1 MVVDLHEDI
10 ASYFMMDG
18 ATFDVR
24 PFDENAPERHADIP
38 KYRKM
43 GMRLVLGSIFPM
55 VGGLNLRHMARLKQ
69 AYRVWSP
76 SSSPGSARDIAIEQV
91 KIYYSLEALYPKDL
105 KIVRRLQDIEDLETK
120 TGILMHLEGCE
131 ALYEP
136 EDLQVL
142 FNLGVRSIGLTWN
155 YDNKYASSCMSKK
168 DYGLTGEGEDLVVLA
183 NELSVML
190 DLSHA
195 GPKSC
200 ADVIDCSDRPPF
212 FSHSNASSLQG
223 SRRNISNELIK
234 KVARAKGI
242 VGLTFIR
249 SCIGPPYT
257 PSRLV
262 DHARKLIALGGNGL
276 PALGTDFL
284 GMGTTPDGL
293 ENLSKLGNF
302 VRALKG
308 AGLSQQQVEGI
319 TQDNAMRLI
328 RMYAEGW

>member
-24 PFDENAPERHADIP
+24 PFHEDVPERHADIP
-38 KYRKM
+38 KYRRV

-55 VGGLNLRHMARLKQ
+55 VGGLNVRHMARLKR
-69 AYRVWSP
+69 AYRAWSP
-76 SSSPGSARDIAIEQV
+76 SSSSGPARDMAIEQV
-91 KIYYSLEALYPKDL
+91 KIYYSLQDLYPKAL
-105 KIVRRLQDIEDLETK
+105 KIVRTLQDIEDLGTK

-142 FNLGVRSIGLTWN
+142 FNLGVRSVGLTWN

-168 DYGLTGEGEDLVVLA
+168 DYGLTGEGEDLVALA
-183 NELSVML
+183 NKLSVML

-200 ADVIDCSDRPPF
+200 ADVIDYSDRSPF
-212 FSHSNASSLQG
+212 FSHSNAFSQQQ
-223 SRRNISNELIK
+223 SRRNISNELVK
-234 KVARAKGI
+234 KVAKTKGI

-257 PSRLV
+257 PGRLA
-262 DHARKLIALGGNGL
+262 DHARKLISLGGDGL
-276 PALGTDFL
+276 TALGTDFL
-284 GMGTTPDGL
+284 GIGSTPDGL
-293 ENLSKLGNF
+293 ENLSKLGNLE
-302 VRALKG
+302 RALKDV
-308 AGLSQQQVEGI
+308 GLSQQQVEGI
-319 TQDNAMRLI
+319 THDNAMRLI
-328 RMYAEGW
+328 RTHAEGW

>member
-24 PFDENAPERHADIP
+24 PFNEDVPERHADIP
-38 KYRKM
+38 KYKRV

-55 VGGLNLRHMARLKQ
+55 VGGLNARHMARLKR
-69 AYRVWSP
+69 AYRAWSP
-76 SSSPGSARDIAIEQV
+76 SSSPSSARDMAIEQV
-91 KIYYSLEALYPKDL
+91 KIYYSLEDLYPSDL
-105 KIVRRLQDIEDLETK
+105 KVVRTLQDIEGLGTK

-168 DYGLTGEGEDLVVLA
+168 DYGLTGEGEDLVALA

-195 GPKSC
+195 GPKTC
-200 ADVIDCSDRPPF
+200 ADVIDSSDRSPF
-212 FSHSNASSLQG
+212 FSHSNAFSQQESK
-223 SRRNISNELIK
+223 RNVSNELVK
-234 KVARAKGI
+234 KVAKAKGI

-249 SCIGPPYT
+249 SCIGPPHT
-257 PSRLV
+257 PGRLA
-262 DHARKLIALGGNGL
+262 DHARKLIALGGDGL

-284 GMGTTPDGL
+284 GIRSTPNGL
-293 ENLSKLGNF
+293 ENLSKLGNLE
-302 VRALKG
+302 RALKG
-308 AGLSQQQVEGI
+308 AGLSQRQVEGI
-319 TQDNAMRLI
+319 THDNAMRLI
-328 RMYAEGW
+328 RTHAEGW